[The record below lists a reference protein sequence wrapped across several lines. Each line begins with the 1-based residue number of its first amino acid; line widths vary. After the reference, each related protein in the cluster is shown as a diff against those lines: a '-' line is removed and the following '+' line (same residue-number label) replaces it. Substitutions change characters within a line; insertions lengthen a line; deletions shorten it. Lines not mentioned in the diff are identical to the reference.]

1 MVASIGGDACM
12 RGINKV
18 ILLGRATRDTELR
31 TTTSGKPVSNLRLA
45 TNRVTRGTD
54 GELTEHPQYH
64 TVICWDRLAEQTGT
78 HVTKGR
84 LVYVEGRLESRSFT
98 DKEGKEREVTEVIAA
113 DVQFLDGPNPEGA
126 DVPAEER
133 TADTDFDDL
142 EIPF

>member
-1 MVASIGGDACM
+1 MRGGDACM

-31 TTTSGKPVSNLRLA
+31 STGNGTPVSNIRLA
-45 TNRVTRGTD
+45 TNRVSRAKD
-54 GELTEHPQYH
+54 GEAVEHPQYH
-64 TVICWDRLAEQTGT
+64 TVICWDRLAEQTGK

-98 DKEGKEREVTEVIAA
+98 DKQGTEREVTEVIAG
-113 DVQFLDGPNPEGA
+113 DVQFLDAPGTTSDDLPAA
-126 DVPAEER
+126 DR
-133 TADTDFDDL
+133 DQNTDFDDL

>member
-1 MVASIGGDACM
+1 M

-31 TTTSGKPVSNLRLA
+31 STGSGTPVSNIRLA
-45 TNRVTRGTD
+45 TNRVVRGTD
-54 GELTEHPQYH
+54 GELAEHPQYH
-64 TVICWDRLAEQTGT
+64 TVICWDRLAEQTGR

-98 DKEGKEREVTEVIAA
+98 DKDGKDRDVTEVIAA
-113 DVQFLDGPNPEGA
+113 DVQFLDGPGTKSA
-126 DVPAEER
+126 DLPAEGH
-133 TADTDFDDL
+133 AQDTDFDDL

>member
-1 MVASIGGDACM
+1 M

-18 ILLGRATRDTELR
+18 ILLVWATRDTELR
-31 TTTSGKPVSNLRLA
+31 STATGTPVSNIRLA
-45 TNRVTRGTD
+45 TNRVVRGKNGD
-54 GELTEHPQYH
+54 LAEHPQYH
-64 TVICWDRLAEQTGT
+64 TVICCDRLAEPTGK

-98 DKEGKEREVTEVIAA
+98 DKDGKEREVTEVIAA
-113 DVQFLDGPNPEGA
+113 DVQFLDGPSTKSV
-126 DVPAEER
+126 DLPAEER

>member
-1 MVASIGGDACM
+1 M

-31 TTTSGKPVSNLRLA
+31 STGSGTPVSNIRLA
-45 TNRVTRGTD
+45 TNRVPRGTD
-54 GELTEHPQYH
+54 GELKESTQYH
-64 TVICWDRLAEQTGT
+64 TVICWDRLAEQTGK

-98 DKEGKEREVTEVIAA
+98 DKEGREREVTEVIAA
-113 DVQFLDGPNPEGA
+113 DVQFLDGPGTKSSDLPL
-126 DVPAEER
+126 EER
-133 TADTDFDDL
+133 SADTDFDDL

>member
-1 MVASIGGDACM
+1 M

-31 TTTSGKPVSNLRLA
+31 STGNGTPVSNIRLA
-45 TNRVTRGTD
+45 TNRVTRGKD
-54 GELTEHPQYH
+54 GELAEHPQYH
-64 TVICWDRLAEQTGT
+64 TVICWDRLAEQTGK

-98 DKEGKEREVTEVIAA
+98 DKDGKDREVTEIIAS
-113 DVQFLDGPNPEGA
+113 DVQFLDGPGEKRS
-126 DVPAEER
+126 DLPAEDR

-142 EIPF
+142 NIPF